1 MMREL
6 FKLGRR
12 NAERKMDS
20 RQEERMLPGFRLQQ
34 WYVVLVA
41 AFYVYGYIFK
51 NLLQDGM
58 SPEVL
63 PHGLYALVLFSLSH
77 HDLVTFGLYM
87 LGLINFVFTLKKGW
101 FRYQFAQYAWTIM
114 AVVFVVTQTSYCV
127 ASILQGL
134 IWFVLP
140 VLLVVANDC
149 LAYFSGFFFGRT
161 PLLTIS
167 PKKTWEGFI
176 GGGILTIAL
185 AVPLSRLFSRHLW
198 MVCPRTNFTLGPL
211 NCEPAS
217 TFVFKEVQVQDL
229 LPTLAADMLRQGAGW
244 VGQAPLAARILSG
257 WVWTAPMDLHAMV
270 LAVFASL
277 CAPFAGFF
285 ASGFKRAL
293 KIKDFGDTIPG
304 HGGVVDRMDCQCLMS
319 IFAFLYFRNFVIEK
333 VVHLG
338 DALTYALALPPHEQV
353 ELFTRMGY
361 LLVGSKQVPESV
373 LSELAKIHTHN
384 N

>member
-6 FKLGRR
+6 FKLARR
-12 NAERKMDS
+12 NAERKMN
-20 RQEERMLPGFRLQQ
+20 RENEERMLPGFRLQQ

-58 SPEVL
+58 NPVL
-63 PHGLYALVLFSLSH
+63 LPRGLYALVLFSLSH

-87 LGLINFVFTLKKGW
+87 VGLINFVFTLKKGW
-101 FRYQFAQYAWTIM
+101 FRYQFAQYTWTMM

-161 PLLTIS
+161 PLLKIS

-176 GGGILTIAL
+176 GGGVLTIAL
-185 AVPLSRLFSRHLW
+185 AVPLSRLFSRHPW
-198 MVCPRTNFTLGPL
+198 MICPRTNFTLGPL
-211 NCEPAS
+211 DCEPAS
-217 TFVFKEVQVQDL
+217 AFVFREVQMLDTLPSPITEML
-229 LPTLAADMLRQGAGW
+229 LSWAGNLGLGQPAAS
-244 VGQAPLAARILSG
+244 ILERRF
-257 WVWTAPMDLHAMV
+257 WTAPMDLHAVV
-270 LAVFASL
+270 LAIFASL

-304 HGGVVDRMDCQCLMS
+304 HGGVVDRMDCQCLMG

-338 DALTYALALPPHEQV
+338 DALTYALALPPNEQV

-361 LLVGSKQVPESV
+361 LLAGSNQIPQSM
-373 LSELAKIHTHN
+373 LPELAKIHN
-384 N
+384 